1 MRVRPVKQRQG
12 FTLIELLVVI
22 AIIAVLIGLLL
33 PAVQKVR
40 EAAARMQCSNNL
52 KQLGLALMNYNTTN
66 GGFPPAR
73 LTIVTGTVNH
83 SWTALIL
90 PYIEQGNLAQQYAT
104 ATKDFTLQWTTAD
117 NGVNQTQIKLFIC
130 PSAGFDR
137 TGTNGRAMLDYAAIN
152 QINPALLVPPIFT
165 RTYPADA
172 TYHGVLGHQTPTKK
186 VSRQIAEITDGTSN
200 TLLLAEDAGRNEHWI
215 MGKIQGTLNEDGAW
229 ANPNNNITNTN
240 GGQWGLNPQTLSM
253 PGPCGVNC
261 TNSQQVY
268 SFHIGIAQA
277 LFADGSVRSLRAGTD
292 VNIVIA
298 LMTRRGGEVVPEDS
312 YSN

>member
-1 MRVRPVKQRQG
+1 MRRRG

-40 EAAARMQCSNNL
+40 EAAARIQCSNNL
-52 KQLGLALMNYNTTN
+52 KQLGLALMNYNSTN
-66 GGFPPAR
+66 GGFPPGHLSIKNSAG
-73 LTIVTGTVNH
+73 VTVQH
-83 SWTALIL
+83 SWTPLIL
-90 PYIEQGNLAQQYAT
+90 PYIEQGNLADRYNFNVTWSA
-104 ATKDFTLQWTTAD
+104 APNDS
-117 NGVNQTQIKLFIC
+117 GINQTQIKLFVC
-130 PSAGFDR
+130 PSAGYDR
-137 TGTNGRAMLDYAAIN
+137 TAANNRGVLDYPAIN

-200 TLLLAEDAGRNEHWI
+200 TLLLAEDAGRNEHWL
-215 MGKIQGTLNEDGAW
+215 MGKIVTTKLEEDGAW
-229 ANPNNNITNTN
+229 ANPSGNITNTN
-240 GGQWGLNPQTLSM
+240 SGQWGFNPQTLSY

-277 LFADGSVRSLRAGTD
+277 LFADGSVRPLRAGTD
-292 VNIVIA
+292 VNIIIA
-298 LMTRRGGEVVPEDS
+298 LMTRRGGEVVPDTS